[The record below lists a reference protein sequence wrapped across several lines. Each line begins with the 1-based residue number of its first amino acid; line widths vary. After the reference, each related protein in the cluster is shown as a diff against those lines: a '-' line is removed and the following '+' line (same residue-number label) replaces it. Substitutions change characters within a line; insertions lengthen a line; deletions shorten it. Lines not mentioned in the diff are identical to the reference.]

1 MVEKCWLVEPSNVR
15 NGPWINAFKRVNMTS
30 SKAAELIVGLLFAAH
45 KNPAIGAVQSFLFI
59 MERDKSSFLLYKS
72 NIPDH
77 GNISGNFLLFLRV
90 VTLCNGAA

>member
-59 MERDKSSFLLYKS
+59 MERDNLVEIQSARSESSSLLYNS
-72 NIPDH
+72 NMPDH
-77 GNISGNFLLFLRV
+77 GNIS
-90 VTLCNGAA
+90 